1 MAKNK
6 VIWSVVM
13 AGLLL
18 SACGETTNET
28 ETTEPTEE
36 EATPAEQEAKNA
48 EESTEEA
55 EVSEPKTDES
65 GNTILD
71 EVGQTATSEAGEVEL
86 KKIINVNET
95 VDIAPL
101 KVTVQDIKILEMS
114 NVDPE
119 FAESLTWQADA
130 DISQVENGF
139 TYVQVRYQA
148 ENTVDQNIEW
158 YDLMNITT
166 DQGEQIDGQLK
177 DFLIDDADMESEF
190 IGEIKKDYVD
200 GFILKNPD
208 INSIKLIYGYTMN
221 GDTYEDI
228 TGEQTVEYSFE

>member
-1 MAKNK
+1 MSSIMA
-6 VIWSVVM
+6 M
-13 AGLLL
+13 LLL
-18 SACGETTNET
+18 SACGETTEEST
-28 ETTEPTEE
+28 EQPADESK
-36 EATPAEQEAKNA
+36 PAEQTPMNA
-48 EESTEEA
+48 EESSEQT

-71 EVGQTATSEAGEVEL
+71 EVGQTATSEAGTVEL

-101 KVTVQDIKILEMS
+101 TVTVQDIKILEMS
-114 NVDPE
+114 NVNPD

-130 DISQVENGF
+130 DISQVQDGF

-148 ENTVDQNIEW
+148 ENTADQNIEW

-166 DQGEQIDGQLK
+166 DQGEQIDAQLK
-177 DFLIDDADMESEF
+177 DFLVDDADMDSQF
-190 IGEIKKDYVD
+190 IGKVKKEYVD
-200 GFILKNPD
+200 AFILKNPD
-208 INSIKLIYGYTMN
+208 VNSIKLIYGYTMSS
-221 GDTYEDI
+221 DTYEDI

>member
-1 MAKNK
+1 MFNK
-6 VIWSVVM
+6 KKLIMSSIMV
-13 AGLLL
+13 GLLL
-18 SACGETTNET
+18 SACGETTEEST
-28 ETTEPTEE
+28 EQPAD
-36 EATPAEQEAKNA
+36 EATPAEQTPMNA
-48 EESTEEA
+48 EESSEQT

-71 EVGQTATSEAGEVEL
+71 EVGQTATSEAGTVEL

-101 KVTVQDIKILEMS
+101 TVTVQDIKILEMS
-114 NVDPE
+114 DVDPD

-130 DISQVENGF
+130 DISQVQDGF

-148 ENTVDQNIEW
+148 ENTEDQNIEW

-166 DQGEQIDGQLK
+166 DQGEQIDAQLK
-177 DFLIDDADMESEF
+177 DFLVDDADMDSQF
-190 IGEIKKDYVD
+190 IGKVKKEYVD
-200 GFILKNPD
+200 AFILKNPD
-208 INSIKLIYGYTMN
+208 VNSIKLIYGYTMSS
-221 GDTYEDI
+221 DTYEDI

>member
-1 MAKNK
+1 MLSKNK
-6 VIWSVVM
+6 FIMSAIM
-13 AGLLL
+13 ASLLL
-18 SACGETTNET
+18 SACGETTDESAEQNS
-28 ETTEPTEE
+28 E
-36 EATPAEQEAKNA
+36 EATPAEQVSKNA
-48 EESTEEA
+48 EES

-71 EVGQTATSEAGEVEL
+71 EVGQTTTSEVGTVEL

-101 KVTVQDIKILEMS
+101 KVTVQGIKVLEMTD
-114 NVDPE
+114 VHPD

-130 DISQVENGF
+130 DINQVKDGF
-139 TYVQVRYQA
+139 TYVQVTYQA
-148 ENTVDQNIEW
+148 ENTADQNIQW

-166 DQGEQIDGQLK
+166 DQGEQIDGQMK
-177 DFLIDDADMESEF
+177 DILIDDADMDSEF
-190 IGEIKKDYVD
+190 IGEVKKDYVD

-208 INSIKLIYGYTMN
+208 INSIKLIYGYTMS